1 MKGNHL
7 LKLTRHEILHTIKNL
22 SLIILGTLLLS
33 FGTAIF
39 IIPTSLVTGGVSS
52 IAIILD
58 LILPFEFL
66 NIDILI
72 TAITWILFFAGL
84 FILGK
89 SFALKTLLS
98 SIVYPV
104 AISLFLKLCSPS
116 VLNGFFYLQGSE
128 HGELSLIVA
137 AVAGGVCV
145 GAGCALTFI
154 GGGSTGGVDII
165 AFALCKVFK
174 NVKSSVLMFIIDAGT
189 VILGMFVIG
198 DLVIT
203 MLGVFSAFVA
213 ALMIDKV
220 FLGDSKAFIAHIIT
234 ENYEEITARIIH
246 KLDRSATIVSAVGA
260 YSGKEKKMVMVTFKR
275 SQYADLLSIVNSV
288 DKKAFFTIHQA
299 HEINGE
305 GWTR

>member
-1 MKGNHL
+1 MKRT
-7 LKLTRHEILHTIKNL
+7 KADILHALKNIL
-22 SLIILGTLLLS
+22 LIILGTLILS
-33 FGTAIF
+33 FGTAVF
-39 IIPTSLVTGGVSS
+39 IIPMSLVTGGVSS

-58 LILPFEFL
+58 IILPFGFL

-98 SIVYPV
+98 SIIYPIAV
-104 AISLFLKLCSPS
+104 SLFLKLCDPS
-116 VLNGFFYLQGSE
+116 VANGFFYLQGSA
-128 HGELSLIVA
+128 HGELSLIVSA
-137 AVAGGVCV
+137 TAGGVCV

-165 AFALCKVFK
+165 AFSVCKALKK
-174 NVKSSVLMFIIDAGT
+174 IKSSVMIFIIDAAT
-189 VILGMFVIG
+189 IILGMFVIG

-203 MLGVFSAFVA
+203 MLGIFSAFVA

-234 ENYEEITARIIH
+234 DDYDQIAKCIIN
-246 KLDRSATIVSAVGA
+246 KLDRSATIIDAVGA
-260 YSGKEKKMVMVTFKR
+260 YSGQNKKMVMVIFTR
-275 SQYADLLSIVNSV
+275 SQYADLFNIVNSV
-288 DKKAFFTIHQA
+288 DKNAFFTIHQA